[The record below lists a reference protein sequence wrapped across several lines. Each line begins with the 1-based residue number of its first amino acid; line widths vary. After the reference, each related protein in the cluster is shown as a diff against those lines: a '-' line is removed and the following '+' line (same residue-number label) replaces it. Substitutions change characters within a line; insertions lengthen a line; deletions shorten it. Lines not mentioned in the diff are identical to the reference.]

1 MYYKIK
7 VQVSNRHVHL
17 TKETYEMLF
26 DEPLTKK
33 NDLHQIGQFAANQTV
48 DILTDK
54 FEFKDVRIVGPF
66 RSYNQVEI
74 SNNDA
79 RKLGL
84 KPPVRTSGDLD
95 NSESITLRTSN
106 ATVKLDNA
114 CIIADRHVHFN
125 TSEAENYGVK
135 NKDKLKVHILGDKR
149 GTIEAFAKVSDDGY
163 YELHVDTD
171 DANAFLLNSDDELI
185 LDVDK

>member
-1 MYYKIK
+1 MYHKVK

-17 TKETYEMLF
+17 TEETYNKLF
-26 DEPLTKK
+26 DEEITKK

-54 FEFKDVRIVGPF
+54 FEFNNVRIVGPF

-84 KPPVRTSGDLD
+84 KPPVRTSGDLKG
-95 NSESITLRTSN
+95 SENITIRTPKATITLNES
-106 ATVKLDNA
+106 

-125 TSEAENYGVK
+125 TNEADKYGVK
-135 NKDKLKVHILGDKR
+135 DKDKLKIHILGEKR
-149 GTIEAFAKVSDDGY
+149 GTIEAFAKVSDDGF
-163 YELHVDTD
+163 YELHLDTD
-171 DANAFLLNSDDELI
+171 DANAFLLNNDDI
-185 LDVDK
+185 LVLEIED

>member
-1 MYYKIK
+1 MYYNVK
-7 VQVSNRHVHL
+7 VMISNRHVHL
-17 TKETYEMLF
+17 TKETYEKLF

-33 NDLHQIGQFAANQTV
+33 SDLNQIGQFAADQTV

-66 RSYNQVEI
+66 RDYNQVEI

-84 KPPVRTSGDLD
+84 KPPVRTSGDLSG
-95 NSESITLRTSN
+95 SERITIKTNKSSVTLN
-106 ATVKLDNA
+106 EG

-125 TSEAENYGVK
+125 REDAIKYGVK
-135 NKDKLKVHILGDKR
+135 NKDKLIIHILGQKR
-149 GTIEAFAKVSDDGY
+149 GSIEAFAKVSDDGY
-163 YELHVDTD
+163 YELHLDTD
-171 DANAFLLNSDDELI
+171 DANAFLLNNEDELV
-185 LDVDK
+185 LEVSK